1 MRLKTYFCYFQIWS
15 WNTYIVSIIRLQI
28 VSLNLPSLLIQ
39 ALGFSRNISST
50 WLRNMVISSFISV
63 CWPFKHIFEVYQQG
77 SKLFHKEMFCH
88 LLMLIFY
95 VISALIR
102 NLIKIW
108 SVYTGVMIKACY
120 TTGCF
125 PYPMISWRRLIES
138 RGSHRISSMETVY
151 MYMMIFDS
159 ND

>member
-1 MRLKTYFCYFQIWS
+1 MLNIYFFFFRIWS

-28 VSLNLPSLLIQ
+28 VSQNLPSLLNR
-39 ALGFSRNISST
+39 ALGFSRNISWT
-50 WLRNMVISSFISV
+50 WLWNMVISSFISL

-77 SKLFHKEMFCH
+77 SKLPHKETFCH

-95 VISALIR
+95 DISALIR
-102 NLIKIW
+102 NLIKIYP
-108 SVYTGVMIKACY
+108 VYTRVMIKACY

-125 PYPMISWRRLIES
+125 PTSMIWWRRLIES
-138 RGSHRISSMETVY
+138 RGSHRIPSMETVY

-159 ND
+159 NE